1 MTQTTPQNSPPK
13 YHSAVFFVSDV
24 NKSKHFY
31 NVVLGQKIVADFG
44 ANVGFEGGLSIWE
57 RNYALNTIYKEKA
70 KQTQVG
76 ANNAEIYF
84 ESGNLEDLFD
94 NLLKQQVKVIHS
106 IMEHP
111 WGQRAFR
118 IYDPDNHII
127 EIAESMTDV
136 VLRLHKQGLKVEDIA
151 KKSLMPLEFIRSVLP
166 RRNNGLAKNLG
177 A

>member
-1 MTQTTPQNSPPK
+1 MTQAVPQNIAPK

-24 NKSKHFY
+24 NRSKHFY

-44 ANVGFEGGLSIWE
+44 ANVGFEGGLGIWE
-57 RNYALNTIYKEKA
+57 RNYALNTIYKENA
-70 KQTQVG
+70 KQVQVG
-76 ANNAEIYF
+76 GNNVEIYF
-84 ESGNLEDLFD
+84 ESANLENLFE
-94 NLLKQQVKVIHS
+94 NLVKQQVKVIHS

-136 VLRLHKQGLKVEDIA
+136 VLRLYNSGLSVEDIA
-151 KKSLMPLEFIRSVLP
+151 KKSQMPVEFIKSVLQ
-166 RRNNGLAKNLG
+166 K
-177 A
+177 